1 MAKQEAKDKL
11 TPKQEKFVQNLIQ
24 GMSQA
29 EAYRAAYSTKNM
41 SDNAVNVEA
50 CRLLQNPKVA
60 LKYEELRGKLS
71 ERAEKKALMSAEER
85 LEWLADVINGVIEEE
100 YSVEV
105 INTATGQREKKKGTE
120 PSSLNI
126 RLKALDIYNK
136 MSGDYVTKLQ
146 GDVNIQPKL
155 EDLL

>member
-1 MAKQEAKDKL
+1 ML
-11 TPKQEKFVQNLIQ
+11 TAKQEKFVQNLIK

-29 EAYRAAYSTKNM
+29 EAYRGAYSTKNM

-71 ERAEKKALMSAEER
+71 ERAERRALMTAEDR
-85 LEWLADVINGVIEEE
+85 LVWLSGVINGEIEEE
-100 YSVEV
+100 LLVEV
-105 INTATGQREKKKGTE
+105 VNPETGEREQIKSNH

-126 RLKALDIYNK
+126 KLKALDIYNK
-136 MSGDYVTKLQ
+136 MSGEYVTKLQ